1 MNQEKL
7 REQVH
12 AGIDRHCAPLTADP
26 YRVQRVLAAAR
37 PKGERIVK
45 KKLSVTLILAIA
57 MILLT
62 TTALA
67 VVTIWET
74 GRFFAQTEQDM
85 GDYIAWLA
93 EKKAS
98 VVCELMDEGYIAE
111 TAERRQLRD
120 GLLAPENAAC
130 VADAA
135 IAEFTGEDAQHASF
149 LSIMSAAWGTFENW
163 TQEQKAW
170 YSQVKQEVGA
180 SMDGT
185 TVYVDTEATLTAQEA
200 VAIAKREIARGFGMD
215 AGLLDKYRVIEASL
229 QIPEFTEPGDT
240 KAWWYVALDA
250 SGTELEGRDDLP
262 FHAMD
267 VFVAPDTGELLVP
280 IEEKVAALRATEE
293 QLHHPLAEA
302 IREFEAS
309 VNEPKAFHTWSV
321 AHKARWSQEIAPQ
334 IRAYIANHGDAAF
347 LALGDEMQ
355 LSVDFVYGLPGDD
368 VMAQEQAMRTAADA
382 LADAHDLSVE
392 EMSLLTENGLP
403 FNEPA
408 AFYDVTNLEQPLW
421 KFLFTMPSVYCAD
434 DAIAARVKALY
445 GTDTNHNQY
454 YLVEINAGTG
464 AVLRTLAAPSLSAL
478 LADF

>member
-57 MILLT
+57 MVVLT
-62 TTALA
+62 STALA
-67 VVTIWET
+67 VATIWET
-74 GRFFAQTEQDM
+74 GRFFAQTEQEM
-85 GDYIAWLA
+85 GDYIAWPA

-98 VVCELMDEGYIAE
+98 VVCALMDEGYIAE

-120 GLLAPENAAC
+120 GLLTPEDAAR

-135 IAEFTGEDAQHASF
+135 IAEFTGEDAQDASF
-149 LSIMSAAWGTFENW
+149 LSIMSAAWGPFENW

-170 YSQVKQEVGA
+170 YSQVKQDVGA
-180 SMDGT
+180 SMDGK
-185 TVYVDTEATLTAQEA
+185 TVYVEADAALTAQDA
-200 VAIAKREIARGFGMD
+200 AAIAKREIARGLGMD
-215 AGLLDKYRVIEASL
+215 ASVLDKYRVVETSL
-229 QIPEFTEPGDT
+229 QIPEFAEPGDT

-267 VFVAPDTGELLVP
+267 VFVDPDTGALLVP
-280 IEEKVAALRATEE
+280 VEEKAAVLRAAEE
-293 QLHHPLAEA
+293 QRQHPLAVA

-334 IRAYIANHGDAAF
+334 IRAYIADNGDAAF
-347 LALGDEMQ
+347 LALGNEMK
-355 LSVDFVYGLPGDD
+355 LAVDFVYGLPGDD
-368 VMAQEQAMRTAADA
+368 VMAQEQALSIAEDA
-382 LADAHDLSVE
+382 LAAAYDLSNE
-392 EMSLLTENGLP
+392 EMSLLTDNGLP
-403 FNEPA
+403 FDEPA
-408 AFYDVTNLEQPLW
+408 AFYDVTNPEQPLW

-434 DAIAARVKALY
+434 DTIAARVKALY
-445 GTDTNHNQY
+445 GTETNHNQC
-454 YLVEINAGTG
+454 YLVELDAKTG
-464 AVLRTLAAPSLSAL
+464 AVLRTLAAMSLPSL